1 MVLPF
6 SYLPSLLTTSS
17 RLRKAIAIADIKA
30 GDKEACGVIIDGEVI
45 PLENHS
51 DEPCS
56 SFVISA
62 NDFMKYLPDTIYH
75 SHPTGVHGFS
85 EQDICVATNLALT
98 SYVYVVEAD
107 RIEKYSRRC
116 GLEIFEDVLKL

>member
-1 MVLPF
+1 M
-6 SYLPSLLTTSS
+6 SS
-17 RLRKAIAIADIKA
+17 QLRKAIAKACIAA
-30 GDKEACGVIIDGEVI
+30 GEQEACGVIIDGEVI
-45 PLENHS
+45 PVENQS

-85 EQDICVATNLALT
+85 EQDLCVATNLTLT
-98 SYVYVVEAD
+98 SYVYVVECD
-107 RIEKYSRRC
+107 RLEKYSRRC
-116 GLEIFEDVLKL
+116 GVEIFEDVLKS